1 MSRQFGNPSQGRP
14 SCNLN
19 REHINFVRL
28 VASFCIL
35 RLFANHIAC
44 RTNVTMSVSFGGRV
58 WNIDPFDIN
67 LGPVNPGSS
76 LCIGAIVE
84 WKEYDPPA
92 PNWIFGMTFLA
103 SRPFFASNDFL
114 TKSSRKMYTLSFLR
128 TRSLLDLLNWQLV
141 QVRL

>member
-19 REHINFVRL
+19 REDINFVRL
-28 VASFCIL
+28 IAGFCIL

-44 RTNVTMSVSFGGRV
+44 RTNVTMSVSFGGRA

-84 WKEYDPPA
+84 WKVYDPPA
-92 PNWIFGMTFLA
+92 PNWIFGMAFLA
-103 SRPFFASNDFL
+103 SRPFFASNDF
-114 TKSSRKMYTLSFLR
+114 F
-128 TRSLLDLLNWQLV
+128 D
-141 QVRL
+141 